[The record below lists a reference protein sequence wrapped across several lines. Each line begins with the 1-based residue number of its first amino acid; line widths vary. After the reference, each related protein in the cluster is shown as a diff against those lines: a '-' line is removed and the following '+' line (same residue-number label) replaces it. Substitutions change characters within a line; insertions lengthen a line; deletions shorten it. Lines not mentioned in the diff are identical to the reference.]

1 MSIKVGIES
10 DALAVAFTGWDRVW
24 SFHRGARIPLAHIT
38 SAHVG
43 DRDEEMRTA
52 RLRIAG
58 SYIPKRVAAGLFTM
72 RSGGRQL
79 WAVYRRRDVLVIDL
93 TDEKWKRLVLQ
104 VDDPAAL
111 ASSIERAR
119 R

>member
-1 MSIKVGIES
+1 MSIKVDIEGNE
-10 DALAVAFTGWDRVW
+10 LAVAFTGWDRVW
-24 SFHRGARIPLAHIT
+24 TFHRGARIPLAHVA
-38 SAHVG
+38 SARVG
-43 DRDEEMRTA
+43 NRDEEVRTA

-58 SYIPKRVAAGLFTM
+58 SYIPKRMATGLFTM

-111 ASSIERAR
+111 AARIESAR
-119 R
+119 H